1 MKQVKKQSVVDI
13 AAEQI
18 IEFLGSADIKLGDKL
33 PVEYEMCNMLSI
45 SRATLREVYRKLQ
58 SQGYLELKNGK
69 GAFVK
74 NKEQDILQRATNWFR
89 EHDAQLLSY
98 LEVRLYLDPL
108 AGKLAAQ
115 YRTEEDVARLK
126 SIQNMFEDS
135 LAKRDNV
142 KMAQLDAELHKAIVD
157 ISKNDLLIALVQ
169 IVNYYFEQLR
179 QTSFMV
185 ESHADHA
192 IQPHRNIIHAIAKG
206 DFVLAEKESVNHMR
220 IALKDLCGVENPG
233 IHI

>member
-13 AAEQI
+13 ASEQI
-18 IEFLGSADIKLGDKL
+18 IEYLKSDEINLGDKL
-33 PVEYEMCNMLSI
+33 PVEYEMCNLLNI

-58 SQGYLELKNGK
+58 SQGYLEIKNGK

-74 NKEQDILQRATNWFR
+74 NKQQDILQRATNWFR
-89 EHDAQLLSY
+89 EHDAQLQSY

-115 YRTEEDVARLK
+115 NRNEKDIAHLKTIQQEFEK
-126 SIQNMFEDS
+126 SIAE
-135 LAKRDNV
+135 RDNI
-142 KMAQLDAELHKAIVD
+142 KMASLDAELHKAIVQ

-185 ESHADHA
+185 ESHAMHA
-192 IQPHRNIIHAIAKG
+192 IQPHRNIIDAIETG
-206 DFVLAEKESVNHMR
+206 DFVLAERESINHME
-220 IALKDLCGVENPG
+220 IALRDLCGVENP
-233 IHI
+233 